1 MHLSYNEGK
10 FVIAEKIRFLSIR
23 NLCQQNIYFDVLDD
37 IVGKYN
43 NLYRRTIKMKP
54 IDVRPDSYEEYNVD
68 SNEKDPVFQVSR
80 GLY

>member
-1 MHLSYNEGK
+1 MILLVNTITY
-10 FVIAEKIRFLSIR
+10 
-23 NLCQQNIYFDVLDD
+23 
-37 IVGKYN
+37 IVELLKWN
-43 NLYRRTIKMKP
+43 P

>member
-1 MHLSYNEGK
+1 
-10 FVIAEKIRFLSIR
+10 
-23 NLCQQNIYFDVLDD
+23 
-37 IVGKYN
+37 
-43 NLYRRTIKMKP
+43 MKP